1 MSPPVTYLHL
11 KPEAA
16 LPEISRAVPA
26 RMVVVIEAEV
36 SAEWQSIVSDW
47 IIGSGCLYMMA
58 WGVDCSSWDDSVDIA
73 NLEKFEF
80 GEIPE
85 NHFVMTTW
93 HTDEP
98 LAEVF
103 WFSKNNAFH
112 PTVEFQHTVLL
123 HISAE
128 SKERELLAAYAE
140 A

>member
-1 MSPPVTYLHL
+1 
-11 KPEAA
+11 
-16 LPEISRAVPA
+16 
-26 RMVVVIEAEV
+26 MVVVVEVEV

-58 WGVDCSSWDDSVDIA
+58 WGVDCGSWDDSVDIA

-112 PTVEFQHTVLL
+112 PTVELQHTVLL
-123 HISAE
+123 HISSE
-128 SKERELLAAYAE
+128 SKEREHLAAYDE

>member
-1 MSPPVTYLHL
+1 MSPSVAYLHL

-26 RMVVVIEAEV
+26 RMVVIAEAEV
-36 SAEWQSIVSDW
+36 SAKWQSIVSDW
-47 IIGSGCLYMMA
+47 IVASGCLYMMA
-58 WGVDCSSWDDSVDIA
+58 WGVNCSSWDDSVDIA
-73 NLEKFEF
+73 NLENFKF

-93 HTDEP
+93 HTAEP
-98 LAEVF
+98 LPEVF

-112 PTVEFQHTVLL
+112 PTVELQRTVLL

-128 SKERELLAAYAE
+128 GNERELLAAYAE